1 MLRNQVKADILTD
14 NALIFGLSEE
24 GKTKKV
30 AYLVKELDNA
40 STFSALIY
48 GKCMRKNFERA
59 FQIYK
64 SMLRSGCQPNERTF
78 KMLVSTFCKN
88 EDFDGA
94 VQVLKE
100 MF

>member
-1 MLRNQVKADILTD
+1 VR
-14 NALIFGLSEE
+14 E
-24 GKTKKV
+24 
-30 AYLVKELDNA
+30 KEL
-40 STFSALIY
+40 
-48 GKCMRKNFERA
+48 KRA

-64 SMLRSGCQPNERTF
+64 SMLRSGCHPNEHTF

-100 MF
+100 MFERSMAPDSGSLSEICSWALPVWKNSRGKDFM